1 MPEDRQS
8 KQFSDQQRQVNHDPR
23 MGVSCGFNIGIRE
36 GNLMLINESLHIE
49 LIHANDR
56 LVRIINDLSDKP
68 GNRLTTEQSFAVA
81 KSIELGQ
88 MAKADAKR
96 AGITIEVR

>member
-1 MPEDRQS
+1 
-8 KQFSDQQRQVNHDPR
+8 
-23 MGVSCGFNIGIRE
+23 MGISCGFNSGKWK

-56 LVRIINDLSDKP
+56 LVWIINDLSDKP

-81 KSIELGQ
+81 KSIELAQ

>member
-1 MPEDRQS
+1 
-8 KQFSDQQRQVNHDPR
+8 
-23 MGVSCGFNIGIRE
+23 MGISGGVDIGIRE
-36 GNLMLINESLHIE
+36 GDLMSVNESIHVQ

-68 GNRLTTEQSFAVA
+68 GNRLTYEQSFAVA
-81 KSIELGQ
+81 KSIELAQ

-96 AGITIEVR
+96 AGITIEANKHG